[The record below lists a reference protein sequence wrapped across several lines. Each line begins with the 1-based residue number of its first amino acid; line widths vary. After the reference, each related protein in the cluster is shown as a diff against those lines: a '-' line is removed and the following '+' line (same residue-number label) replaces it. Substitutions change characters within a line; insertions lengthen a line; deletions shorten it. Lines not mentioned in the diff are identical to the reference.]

1 NHVADV
7 AGVLPFNEPKPQ
19 KGNFAPRIGIAYSPG
34 HSGNTSIRAGFGMAY
49 DVIYDNI
56 GILAL
61 PPQLSTTVDTDPL
74 GSPTGSGPNFLK
86 NGGILP
92 NAAVG
97 QLSRADAIASTSNY
111 IPDQKLAYSIQ
122 WNAGIQHVFAKNY
135 TFEARY
141 LGSRGVHLNVQQ
153 RINKQ
158 PKTSSTLFLPTY
170 LQAPSQATL
179 DSLTTTLAQIQAQSN
194 TVDRFRTAGFT

>member
-1 NHVADV
+1 DTAPQSFTQRSRAEYNYNSAILYLQDFTPDNLSERSIGNVIFYGDQVAVYPYANDSWRIKPNFTLNLGVRYEYTTVPFGERAQKLNHIADV
-7 AGVLPFNEPKPQ
+7 PGVLTFNEPKPQ

-34 HSGNTSIRAGFGMAY
+34 HSGNTAMRAGFGMAY

-111 IPDQKLAYSIQ
+111 IPDQKL
-122 WNAGIQHVFAKNY
+122 
-135 TFEARY
+135 
-141 LGSRGVHLNVQQ
+141 
-153 RINKQ
+153 
-158 PKTSSTLFLPTY
+158 
-170 LQAPSQATL
+170 
-179 DSLTTTLAQIQAQSN
+179 
-194 TVDRFRTAGFT
+194 